1 MFRKMRRFKQQL
13 PDDEAV
19 QILENG
25 KTGVLAVLGDEGY
38 PYTVPINYVYT
49 DGKIY
54 IHCANSG
61 HKLDAIRACDKVS
74 FCVIAQDDVV
84 PEKLATRYRSA
95 IAFCRARVLDE
106 DEEKR
111 AAAMALG
118 LKYYDN
124 SDVVEEE
131 IKIYMKALT
140 CVELTIEHLTGKR
153 SKEHI

>member
-1 MFRKMRRFKQQL
+1 MRRFKQQL
-13 PDDEAV
+13 SEEEAV

-131 IKIYMKALT
+131 IKIYMKALA
-140 CVELTIEHLTGKR
+140 CVELTIEHLTGKL